1 MEYDLLEN
9 REFKD
14 WLVKLRRDFH
24 RYPEPGWLEYRT
36 TVRIIE
42 ELEQIGI
49 PVIWGRDLYD
59 ADCRLGLP
67 EPEEDRAAV
76 RRAIEETQREDLIAG
91 MAGGFTGAMAVIE
104 GKQTGPAVGIRVDI
118 DSNEL
123 EESEAP
129 EHRPA
134 REGFAS
140 VHRGNMHGCG
150 HDGHAA
156 IGLGAARILCANRE
170 KLGGTVYLFFQS
182 AEEGGRGAQ
191 AVVKKGLLSNLNYFY
206 GGHIGI
212 NQAPFGTISAS
223 TYGFMAGTKFDVEF
237 CGRASHAGKAPEE
250 GANAIAAAAGA
261 VLNLLAISRSGK
273 GISRVNVG
281 KIQGGSGRNVIPDY
295 ALLKAETRGGSPE
308 VSAYMYERAMSV
320 CRGAAQMYGCD
331 MNCRIM
337 GESRNAECDGEM
349 VRFVERSAAEL
360 REIKEIIPASDMGA
374 GENITFMMNEV
385 SRKGGQATFML
396 LGADIKAP
404 HHSSTFDFDERVIPL
419 AARLFAK
426 LALDLKSEKRK

>member
-9 REFKD
+9 QEFED
-14 WLVKLRRDFH
+14 RLVELRRDFH

-36 TVRIIE
+36 TVKIID
-42 ELEQIGI
+42 ELEKMGL
-49 PVIWGRDLYD
+49 PLVWGRDLYE

-76 RRAIEETQREDLIAG
+76 RRAVEETGREDLIAG
-91 MAGGFTGAMAVIE
+91 MAGGFTGAMAVIAGA
-104 GKQTGPAVGIRVDI
+104 GKGPAVGIRVDI

-123 EESEAP
+123 EESADR

-140 VHRGNMHGCG
+140 AHRGCMHGCG

-156 IGLGAARILCANRE
+156 IGLGAARILCANRD
-170 KLGGTVYLFFQS
+170 KLNGTVYLFFQA

-191 AVVKKGLLSNLNYFY
+191 AVVKKGLLTNLDYFY

-212 NQAPFGTISAS
+212 NQAPLGTVSAS

-237 CGRASHAGKAPEE
+237 TGRASHAGKAPEE
-250 GANAIAAAAGA
+250 GANAVGAAASA

-281 KIQGGSGRNVIPDY
+281 KIQGGSGRNVIPDR
-295 ALLKAETRGGSPE
+295 ALIKAETRGGSRE
-308 VSAYMYERAMSV
+308 VSAYMFRRAMSV
-320 CRGAAQMYGCD
+320 CRGAAEMYGCG
-331 MNCRIM
+331 MNYKIM
-337 GESRNAECDGEM
+337 GESQDAQCDGELA
-349 VRFVERSAAEL
+349 RFVERSAAGL
-360 REIKEIIPASDMGA
+360 PGIREIIPAADMGA

-385 SRKGGQATFML
+385 SGHGGRTTFML

-404 HHSSTFDFDERVIPL
+404 HHSARFDFDEGVLPL
-419 AARLFAK
+419 SARLFAK
-426 LALDLKSEKRK
+426 LALDLLK